1 MTQRDT
7 TSPLKN
13 GEQNLCAL
21 SNCGVGLDLGKIL
34 GCSNK
39 TRTRPAK
46 ASQGRPRPGFCGFAD
61 TGGSSPW
68 SAAGAESFDGFR
80 QIAKKSWDFFFAFC
94 ARPLWSP
101 VSGSPRRPLGPRSIS
116 SLGIGRREERADPI
130 HVVVKFSNLFY
141 LYGLLNGEW
150 GVRTSLEYEYGR
162 NHATSDEN

>member
-1 MTQRDT
+1 MAA
-7 TSPLKN
+7 
-13 GEQNLCAL
+13 C
-21 SNCGVGLDLGKIL
+21 
-34 GCSNK
+34 
-39 TRTRPAK
+39 TRAAR
-46 ASQGRPRPGFCGFAD
+46 R
-61 TGGSSPW
+61 TGASSPW

-101 VSGSPRRPLGPRSIS
+101 VSGSPRRPLGPRSTS

-150 GVRTSLEYEYGR
+150 GVRTSLE
-162 NHATSDEN
+162 S